1 MASKDATPQ
10 EILQEQLPDYFKPVL
25 DYQEIVK
32 MFGSAFATALSNAAQ
47 ISANIYIQTADE
59 PTIAWWESVLGL
71 ETQFG
76 DTLDF
81 RRSRVLQKISQI
93 VPFSIGFLNANL
105 TLLFGSNYLLQV
117 DPVACT
123 LDVQVTSDRYG
134 AVNLLYDLLWDVVP
148 AHLKINANQQI
159 TNIIGGQRFYGGTCI
174 SNAFAQTLE
183 G

>member
-1 MASKDATPQ
+1 MATKKSTPA
-10 EILQEQLPDYFKPVL
+10 EILWEQLPDYFKPIL

-32 MFGSAFATALSNAAQ
+32 MYGEAFATALSNAMQ
-47 ISANIYIQTADE
+47 ISANIYPQTADE
-59 PTIAWWESVLGL
+59 ETIAWWESVLGL
-71 ETQFG
+71 QTQFG

-81 RRSRVLQKISQI
+81 RRARVMQKINTN
-93 VPFSIGFLNANL
+93 VPFSIGFLNAQL
-105 TLLFGSNYLLQV
+105 TSLFGSDYSLSV
-117 DPVACT
+117 DPVACEI
-123 LDVQVTSDRYG
+123 DVSVTSPRYG

-159 TNIIGGQRFYGGTCI
+159 TNIIGGQRLYAATCI